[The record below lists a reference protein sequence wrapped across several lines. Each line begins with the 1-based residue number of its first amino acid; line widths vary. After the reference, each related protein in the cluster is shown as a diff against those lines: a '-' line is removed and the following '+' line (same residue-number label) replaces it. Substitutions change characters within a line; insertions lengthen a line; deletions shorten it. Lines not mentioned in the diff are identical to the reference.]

1 MPGKSYW
8 IKVSFSRKSLAD
20 AAFFG
25 VDCGGLAVAG
35 VEDRVVRENQDAF
48 LVPLSKAVR
57 DELEQFIRNAELILP
72 VLGHRTLECVVVNT
86 EKRRKNKVQILAFAP
101 FLRTF

>member
-1 MPGKSYW
+1 M
-8 IKVSFSRKSLAD
+8 
-20 AAFFG
+20 
-25 VDCGGLAVAG
+25 AG

-72 VLGHRTLECVVVNT
+72 VLGHRTLESMRLSSAKT
-86 EKRRKNKVQILAFAP
+86 HFPWILKYSGNIDV
-101 FLRTF
+101 L